1 MTLHLVCQYLFLR
14 LIAVF
19 EKLLYNVVP
28 EDIGHKLKRI
38 RLDLTEN
45 LIFLITVCSLQFLLD
60 EAGTMLIATKFDDM
74 VIYILKNF
82 GSGI

>member
-1 MTLHLVCQYLFLR
+1 M
-14 LIAVF
+14 F
-19 EKLLYNVVP
+19 EKLLHNVVP
-28 EDIGHKLKRI
+28 EDIRHKLKRI

-45 LIFLITVCSLQFLLD
+45 LIFLVTVCGLQFLLD